1 MKNRLTDLFAKKNEN
16 LLAIYF
22 TAGFPAIDQTLDIAK
37 ATAEAGADIIEIGM
51 PFSDPVADGETI
63 QQSSQKA
70 LDNGMT
76 LELLFQQLQ
85 GLRQAVDVPVLL
97 MGYLNP
103 VIQFGL
109 EKFCQKA
116 AEVGVDGLILPDLPM
131 QEFEEIYR
139 PIFDKHNLSN
149 VFLVTPQTSE
159 ERIRKIDELT
169 SGFIYVMSS
178 ASTTG
183 KTGAISTEQEAYFE
197 RIANMQLKNPRLIG
211 FGISDNA
218 SFSKACQHANGA
230 IIGSAFIKT
239 LANSQNLN
247 QGINQFITSVV
258 GSEAS
263 VSR

>member
-1 MKNRLTDLFAKKNEN
+1 MNNRLTNLFTHKKEN

-22 TAGFPAIDQTLDIAK
+22 TAGFPALDQTIEIAK

-63 QQSSQKA
+63 QQSNQQA
-70 LDNGMT
+70 LDNGMH
-76 LELLFQQLQ
+76 LELLFSQLAN
-85 GLRQAVDVPVLL
+85 LRKEVEVPVLL

-103 VIQFGL
+103 VMQFGL

-131 QEFEEIYR
+131 QEYEETYR
-139 PIFDKHNLSN
+139 PVFEQHNLSN
-149 VFLVTPQTSE
+149 VFLMTPQTSE
-159 ERIRKIDELT
+159 ERIRKIDALT
-169 SGFIYVMSS
+169 NGFIYVMSS

-197 RIANMQLKNPRLIG
+197 RVAKMKLKNPRLIG

-239 LANSQNLN
+239 LAQSQQLN
-247 QGINQFITSVV
+247 KDIGTFIKTVKGETVLS
-258 GSEAS
+258 
-263 VSR
+263 